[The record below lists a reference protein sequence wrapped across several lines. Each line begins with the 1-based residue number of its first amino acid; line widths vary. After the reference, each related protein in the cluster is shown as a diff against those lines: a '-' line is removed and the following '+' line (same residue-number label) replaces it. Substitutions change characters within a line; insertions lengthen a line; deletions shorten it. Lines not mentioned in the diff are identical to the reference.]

1 MKPRTAIGSQVNGR
15 RFPAP
20 RRSLLLL
27 MVGTQSNLRRQETG
41 RVEKFVA
48 ESRTFSGTRINPRIS
63 RNDVSTVCLR
73 RSPPTPQRNAT
84 GACQSAQSV
93 IGGLDREHRRQAAP
107 EVAMRTR
114 NGRADTTGLSKGG
127 PVGRP
132 SDSSDPPEQNAPINV
147 RAGRLARAA
156 SCAIRR
162 SRPVQA
168 SRMANSPWSLPHAT
182 PQSGT
187 NAPRYRRTHR

>member
-1 MKPRTAIGSQVNGR
+1 MPPIGKSGRWCQVSARPPNGR
-15 RFPAP
+15 RFSA
-20 RRSLLLL
+20 LLFYRVSNGVSSRVRFLL
-27 MVGTQSNLRRQETG
+27 QNAKQCRNLRH
-41 RVEKFVA
+41 
-48 ESRTFSGTRINPRIS
+48 FSGFPGFGM
-63 RNDVSTVCLR
+63 R
-73 RSPPTPQRNAT
+73 RSPPPPQRNAT
-84 GACQSAQSV
+84 GACQSAPSV
-93 IGGLDREHRRQAAP
+93 IGGIDREHRRQAAP

-114 NGRADTTGLSKGG
+114 NGRADTTGPSKGG

-147 RAGRLARAA
+147 RAARLARAA

-187 NAPRYRRTHR
+187 NARRYRRTHR